1 MRTFLRRL
9 STLSLLLAA
18 LPVAAAAQAPVP
30 LEFQDLYWDLASSLE
45 TFAAVVPPAWAIRPV
60 DFSAELSS
68 ADANRLD
75 DLLAPNSLVGTML
88 ALDHL
93 AAAGPEAVTVNISYP
108 MLHPSFHRDARE
120 YARYLGFYKTV
131 ARAARLR
138 GLKLIVKSGALM
150 ATDPRVVGF
159 YRSVR
164 DVDTYKAGR
173 LAVARTIVREIAPD
187 YLTLQAEPDVEESQ
201 TGQPVGSV
209 DGAFDLVSFLV
220 SGLRGGGDAGTSLGA
235 GGGTW
240 HSDFYDLEERLLSI
254 RELGYLDLHVYPINR
269 DFLFRALAAADRAA
283 AAGKDVAMSEAWLYK
298 VRDGELPWNG
308 PLLTDI
314 LARDVFS
321 FWEPLDRRYVEVLVR
336 LAVAKGFAFV
346 SLFWSKYLFSYLD
359 YADTWFLPPDQLF
372 ALSQS
377 TSTQAMLND
386 RLSGTG
392 RTYQAL
398 IGYHSWFER

>member
-9 STLSLLLAA
+9 STVPLLLAA

-45 TFAAVVPPAWAIRPV
+45 TFAAVVPPAWAVRPV

-131 ARAARLR
+131 ALAARLR

-209 DGAFDLVSFLV
+209 DGAFDLVREI
-220 SGLRGGGDAGTSLGA
+220 LRDGAPVGRLETLGDAAWARVGEPPGREVAMIGDLEHAIGA
-235 GGGTW
+235 GVR
-240 HSDFYDLEERLLSI
+240 HDLLERQ
-254 RELGYLDLHVYPINR
+254 H
-269 DFLFRALAAADRAA
+269 ADRQHALRA
-283 AAGKDVAMSEAWLYK
+283 
-298 VRDGELPWNG
+298 
-308 PLLTDI
+308 
-314 LARDVFS
+314 
-321 FWEPLDRRYVEVLVR
+321 DR
-336 LAVAKGFAFV
+336 
-346 SLFWSKYLFSYLD
+346 
-359 YADTWFLPPDQLF
+359 
-372 ALSQS
+372 
-377 TSTQAMLND
+377 
-386 RLSGTG
+386 TG
-392 RTYQAL
+392 
-398 IGYHSWFER
+398 